1 MACSDVEMTDTHT
14 HAKRSCAWWV
24 LKTTNCVC
32 PLHQLHCLAS
42 RACVSPICHAWRTL
56 HSRQVRMHL
65 AEVEQALAAIACCIA
80 CQKLDLWTVHRFRLK
95 GIFPYKYIKIHQD
108 TSSKSGQGMVWQSIY
123 YIHLISILW
132 RLQTLLHVPLAPMVY
147 VSEPCYNV
155 RAGLLLLRLHLNVG
169 SKYMMGHG
177 PRISKDAQGFCADQ
191 QWCCNMLENVW
202 TCCKLPAPRCLAE
215 IMQRAVGSS
224 ASYRN
229 SWRWEVCSCPRPLHS
244 MDFHN

>member
-95 GIFPYKYIKIHQD
+95 GIFPYKYIKIHQA
-108 TSSKSGQGMVWQSIY
+108 SLGKVWFDNP
-123 YIHLISILW
+123 YIISISY
-132 RLQTLLHVPLAPMVY
+132 PF
-147 VSEPCYNV
+147 S
-155 RAGLLLLRLHLNVG
+155 GG
-169 SKYMMGHG
+169 SKPFSMYHWHPWSMYQNPATMSV
-177 PRISKDAQGFCADQ
+177 PDCCFCA
-191 QWCCNMLENVW
+191 C
-202 TCCKLPAPRCLAE
+202 
-215 IMQRAVGSS
+215 I
-224 ASYRN
+224 
-229 SWRWEVCSCPRPLHS
+229 
-244 MDFHN
+244 